1 MVKQNAVNQLNKVDR
16 QLAEAVAAN
25 VGVSVPEEN
34 EEVQSTAKD
43 SQLTMEKFDIPLP
56 GHSVAVLVSGEIS
69 EETLKSYAKV
79 FAENKLNYAF
89 VGKQPRAIG
98 EDFGITETYDT
109 AHPTLFDSAI
119 VLSDGSDLLP
129 EAEEFAEMTY
139 KHKKPLVV
147 NEKAANQLGR
157 SKIKLNAPGVF
168 TSDEPDTIVKAFDR
182 VRYWDR

>member
-1 MVKQNAVNQLNKVDR
+1 
-16 QLAEAVAAN
+16 
-25 VGVSVPEEN
+25 
-34 EEVQSTAKD
+34 
-43 SQLTMEKFDIPLP
+43 
-56 GHSVAVLVSGEIS
+56 
-69 EETLKSYAKV
+69 
-79 FAENKLNYAF
+79 
-89 VGKQPRAIG
+89 
-98 EDFGITETYDT
+98 ITETYDT

-168 TSDEPDTIVKAFDR
+168 TSDEPNTIVKAFDR